1 MTRGE
6 GGKSCKEGNTIS
18 TYRLLKGTS
27 HEGANLLSVYTMSC
41 DGHEVAPARH
51 DVTEQGKMTVVHVRT
66 IKRDHVMQFFLDC
79 LPHGFNSKH
88 LRTKLVGRMP

>member
-1 MTRGE
+1 MTGREGGE
-6 GGKSCKEGNTIS
+6 GDTIS

-27 HEGANLLSVYTMSC
+27 HEGANLLSVYTVSC

-51 DVTEQGKMTVVHVRT
+51 DVTEQGKMTVVYVRT

-88 LRTKLVGRMP
+88 LSTNLVGRIP